1 MTAESNV
8 AILVDCENA
17 QPAVLEQAV
26 QIARAMGRVTI
37 RRGYGNE
44 AALAKKWHD
53 AMVRHGFAPCMQLQY
68 VAGKNTADM
77 ALALDAF
84 EMLFDRR
91 ADRFLIVTSDS
102 DFVCLCHKLRE
113 RGAALHVLGEAKTP
127 AALRNACERFHES
140 SLPAMPSQEVVTAA
154 LAVRST
160 AGDAA
165 SDAGKNRPL
174 FVVKAV
180 RELSQN
186 TPDGMIGLSELGNHL
201 RTVIPGFSHTSYG
214 YKNLRTMLEAYDL
227 LRLRQSQ
234 PKNFRVG
241 LAAGTARSAG
251 ILHIA

>member
-140 SLPAMPSQEVVTAA
+140 SPAIESPQ
-154 LAVRST
+154 AVH
-160 AGDAA
+160 AVIPKMIADGV
-165 SDAGKNRPL
+165 KLRPR
-174 FVVKAV
+174 FVVEAV
-180 RELSQN
+180 RELAQSSQ
-186 TPDGMIGLSELGNHL
+186 DGSVDPGALGNHL
-201 RTVIPGFSHTSYG
+201 RKTHPDFSHAAFGHKSLQ
-214 YKNLRTMLEAYDL
+214 KMLETYDL
-227 LRLRQSQ
+227 LRLHQNEQ
-234 PKNFRVG
+234 GHCRVS
-241 LAAGTARSAG
+241 LEIDTPA
-251 ILHIA
+251 